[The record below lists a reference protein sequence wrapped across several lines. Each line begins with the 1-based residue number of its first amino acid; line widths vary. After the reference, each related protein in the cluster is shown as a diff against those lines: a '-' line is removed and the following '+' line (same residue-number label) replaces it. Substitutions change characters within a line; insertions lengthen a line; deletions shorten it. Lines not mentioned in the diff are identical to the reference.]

1 MQLTKEHFAFQL
13 CEIGELR
20 RHVARGVGRVLRFF
34 FIYFFFR
41 GFYIIITDGLA
52 SRQFMSL
59 YLKELLMQII
69 NIFADLGVP
78 S

>member
-1 MQLTKEHFAFQL
+1 MA
-13 CEIGELR
+13 
-20 RHVARGVGRVLRFF
+20 FF
-34 FIYFFFR
+34 FIFIIFFFR
-41 GFYIIITDGLA
+41 GCYIIITDGLA

-59 YLKELLMQII
+59 HLKELSMQII